1 MEEYEGEVELID
13 YIEVLLKRKRLII
26 GGTVLCALAAGFFSL
41 SSPRGFEAQALIVVS
56 PTITGSARG
65 GGEGEGG
72 WAAPG
77 AAEII
82 VPGLAATTYEALAT
96 GDELL
101 TTLRDS
107 LLGQP
112 LPASA
117 AQLITGLGIDGM
129 LGGFVSAELVKE
141 TAKAESPL
149 LSFRVTSAEEALP
162 VTAVNLWAKL
172 FVERHRGMSSNVADD
187 YYQWVLAQYDVSKAK
202 LERTEGQL
210 TEVTSTYNE
219 LSVLQAEIAAR
230 SSRLGTALTTFQEL
244 ETDLEAKEREWEY
257 VTRQLKEV
265 TFEGKWL
272 GYLDAARRETL
283 RHNGPSSVRSGLL
296 AALSAQEAAI
306 RDSVG
311 VRERQDSRRR
321 EAAAYRDGL
330 LLEFERDTGIER
342 LRGRFA
348 EVASSLGSCWSTWA
362 RRGSPGRSP
371 DPSRTPRSEVSSG
384 GTHGDGVVRWDAVSS
399 SRLPGAGRAP
409 RPARRPITWRGE
421 GREPVRG
428 SLVHRRPAAP
438 LAGRAPGGAGR
449 GDRASDARGHRPGG
463 AASGA
468 VRLGSAG

>member
-257 VTRQLKEV
+257 VTRQVKEV

-342 LRGRFA
+342 IRGRFA
-348 EVASSLGSCWSTWA
+348 EVASNLGA
-362 RRGSPGRSP
+362 Y
-371 DPSRTPRSEVSSG
+371 
-384 GTHGDGVVRWDAVSS
+384 
-399 SRLPGAGRAP
+399 
-409 RPARRPITWRGE
+409 RGE
-421 GREPVRG
+421 
-428 SLVHRRPAAP
+428 AA
-438 LAGRAPGGAGR
+438 
-449 GDRASDARGHRPGG
+449 
-463 AASGA
+463 
-468 VRLGSAG
+468 